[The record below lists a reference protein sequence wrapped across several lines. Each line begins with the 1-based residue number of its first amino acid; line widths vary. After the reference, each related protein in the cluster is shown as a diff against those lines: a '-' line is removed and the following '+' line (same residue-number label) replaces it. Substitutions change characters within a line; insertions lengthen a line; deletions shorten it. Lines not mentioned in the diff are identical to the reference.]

1 MLDDWNDLQQ
11 EGDSSNLGDVASV
24 EFLSESEA
32 GVNERRPVLCST
44 SIQAPKQRGLST
56 FNIRPSHFQETF
68 HMTQINQSQNSSVVS
83 QSERS
88 SALSHSECSSPSV
101 KNCNITCG
109 NCGGK
114 GHNRTFPKCPKYHTA
129 EESARREVGM

>member
-1 MLDDWNDLQQ
+1 MLDDWNDLKQ
-11 EGDSSNLGDVASV
+11 ERYRSNLSDVATV
-24 EFLSESEA
+24 EFPSESEA
-32 GVNERRPVLCST
+32 GVNERPALSSSSMQT
-44 SIQAPKQRGLST
+44 TKQRGLST
-56 FNIRPSHFQETF
+56 FNSRQSHFQETC
-68 HMTQINQSQNSSVVS
+68 HMTQTSQSQNSSLVS
-83 QSERS
+83 QSEKS
-88 SALSHSECSSPSV
+88 SALSQSECSSPSL